1 MTDPARRRLLGGIA
15 SLPLLPLAGCGG
27 PEEATEAG
35 FTVFGQV
42 WTLRF
47 VATPAERINAAV
59 DAAERIVEPLY
70 RRLHPWK
77 DSELTRLNR
86 QLAATGEAVAS
97 AEIRELVEIARP
109 IFRAS
114 GGRFDP
120 TIGQLIAMWG
130 FHADAGADAPA
141 PPAEAA
147 LASWLERAPSL
158 DDVRID
164 GDRLRVTNRR
174 VQLDFN
180 ALAEGYA
187 AGRVLDAVEQLG
199 VSNCLLDT
207 GGDLFT
213 LGSAGPRSWRVGI
226 RDPRD
231 RSRPLGGVMATG
243 RRALCSSGDYERQL
257 RYRGR
262 TRGHILDPL
271 TARPAE
277 TNTGTTVLAGQPA
290 LADGAA
296 TALMLAEPPLAARM
310 GRELD
315 LHGVLLVTAEGELW
329 RDAGMAA
336 KMVELGTGQDRWQTI
351 R

>member
-1 MTDPARRRLLGGIA
+1 MTDRARRRLLGGLA
-15 SLPLLPLAGCGG
+15 TLPLLPLAGCGG

-35 FTVFGQV
+35 FAVFGQV

-59 DAAERIVEPLY
+59 DAAEGIVEPLY

-86 QLAATGEAVAS
+86 QLAENGEAVAS
-97 AEIRELVEIARP
+97 DEIRELVEIARP

-130 FHADAGADAPA
+130 FHAGAGAEPPA
-141 PPAEAA
+141 PPAEAELEA
-147 LASWLERAPSL
+147 WLDQAPSL
-158 DDVRID
+158 DDVHVD
-164 GDRLRVTNRR
+164 GNRLRATNRR

-187 AGRVLDAVEQLG
+187 AGRVLDAVERLG
-199 VSNCLLDT
+199 VTNCLLDT

-213 LGSAGPRSWRVGI
+213 LGSAGPRSWRLGI

-231 RSRPLGGVMATG
+231 GSWPLGGVMASG
-243 RRALCSSGDYERQL
+243 RRALCSSGDYERRL
-257 RYRGR
+257 EYRGKSW
-262 TRGHILDPL
+262 GHIIDPL

-277 TNTGTTVLAGQPA
+277 VNMGTTVLADRPA

-296 TALMLAEPPLAARM
+296 TALMLASPPQAGRLV
-310 GRELD
+310 RELD
-315 LHGVLLVTAEGELW
+315 LHGALLVSEAGELW
-329 RDAGMAA
+329 RDPGMAA
-336 KMVELGTGQDRWQTI
+336 KMVELGAGQDRWQTF
-351 R
+351 

>member
-1 MTDPARRRLLGGIA
+1 MTDRARRRLLGGLA
-15 SLPLLPLAGCGG
+15 TLPLLPLTGCGG

-86 QLAATGEAVAS
+86 QLAENGEAVAS
-97 AEIRELVEIARP
+97 AEVRELVEIARP
-109 IFRAS
+109 IFLAS

-120 TIGQLIAMWG
+120 TIGRLIAMWG
-130 FHADAGADAPA
+130 FHADADAEPAA
-141 PPAEAA
+141 PPAEAELEA
-147 LASWLERAPSL
+147 WLEQAPSL
-158 DDVRID
+158 DDVQID
-164 GDRLRVTNRR
+164 GERLRVTNRR

-187 AGRVLDAVEQLG
+187 AGRVLDAVEKLG
-199 VSNCLLDT
+199 VRNCLLDT

-213 LGSAGPRSWRVGI
+213 LGSAGPRSWRLGI

-231 RSRPLGGVMATG
+231 RSRPLGGVMASG
-243 RRALCSSGDYERQL
+243 RRALCSSGDYERRL

-262 TRGHILDPL
+262 SWGHIIDPL

-277 TNTGTTVLAGQPA
+277 VNAGTTVLADRPA

-296 TALMLAEPPLAARM
+296 TALMLAPPTRAVQM
-310 GRELD
+310 SRELD
-315 LHGVLLVTAEGELW
+315 LDGVLLVTAEGGLW

-336 KMVELGTGQDRWQTI
+336 KMVELGTDQDRWQTF
-351 R
+351 